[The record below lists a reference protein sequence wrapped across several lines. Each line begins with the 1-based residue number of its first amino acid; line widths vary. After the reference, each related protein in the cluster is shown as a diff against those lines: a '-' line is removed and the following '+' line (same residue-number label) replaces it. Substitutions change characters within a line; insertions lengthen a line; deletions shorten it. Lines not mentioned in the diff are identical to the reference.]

1 MNILDFIKSLQDATT
16 GNITVNINVASVDD
30 DDVYD
35 ISDVFDDTLP
45 EPEAPDTDFDID
57 DKVLVCHIRKDGERV
72 HTVGRIIEVLGHDD
86 KGWYTRVLGANGKH
100 YRAGLKFN
108 EERLGTIIYTL
119 E

>member
-16 GNITVNINVASVDD
+16 GNITVNINVNSIDD
-30 DDVYD
+30 D
-35 ISDVFDDTLP
+35 ITDVFEDVEDDT
-45 EPEAPDTDFDID
+45 PDTDFSVG

-72 HTVGRIIEVLGHDD
+72 HTVGEVIETLGHDD
-86 KGWYTRVLGANGKH
+86 KGWYTRVLGTNGKH
-100 YRAGLKFN
+100 YRAGLTFN